1 MKTTPVKKVNMN
13 EKKWFLV
20 DAAKGNLGRM
30 AVKIANIL
38 RGRHKVTYTPHMD
51 DGDFVVVVNADK
63 VRLTGKKNE
72 DKDYMFYAMYQ
83 GNEKRFSA
91 QAMRTRRP
99 CFLVEHAVK
108 GMLPKNRLANTML
121 KKLKIYSGAT
131 HPHEAQNP
139 TFLNT

>member
-1 MKTTPVKKVNMN
+1 MKTTLVKRVNMD

-20 DAAKGNLGRM
+20 DATKGPLGRV

-72 DKDYMFYAMYQ
+72 DKNYMFYSMYQ

-91 QAMRTRRP
+91 KAMRTRRP
-99 CFLVEHAVK
+99 CFLLEHAVK
-108 GMLPKNRLANTML
+108 GMLPKNRLASVML
-121 KKLKIYSGAT
+121 KKLKIYAGES
-131 HPHEAQNP
+131 HPHVAQNP
-139 TFLNT
+139 LPLEV

>member
-1 MKTTPVKKVNMN
+1 MD

-20 DAAKGNLGRM
+20 DATKGPLGRV

-72 DKDYMFYAMYQ
+72 DKNYMFYSMYQ

-91 QAMRTRRP
+91 KAMRTRRP
-99 CFLVEHAVK
+99 CFLLEHAVK
-108 GMLPKNRLANTML
+108 GMLPKNRLASVML
-121 KKLKIYSGAT
+121 KKLKIYAGES
-131 HPHEAQNP
+131 HPHVAQNP
-139 TFLNT
+139 LPLEV

>member
-1 MKTTPVKKVNMN
+1 MD

-20 DAAKGNLGRM
+20 DATKGPLGRV

-72 DKDYMFYAMYQ
+72 DKNYMFYSMYQ

-91 QAMRTRRP
+91 KAMRTRRP
-99 CFLVEHAVK
+99 CFLLEHAVK
-108 GMLPKNRLANTML
+108 GMLPKNRLASVML
-121 KKLKIYSGAT
+121 KKLKIYAGES
-131 HPHEAQNP
+131 HPHGAQNP
-139 TFLNT
+139 LPLEV